1 MPFRI
6 DSDFADLHVIYV
18 GDDRALD
25 VGVGLPAKGAVEAR
39 LAYPALMGSSVR
51 MVLCY

>member
-18 GDDRALD
+18 GDDRAFD

-39 LAYPALMGSSVR
+39 LADPAWTELSVH
-51 MVLCY
+51 